1 MARKNDMNEWKMNLI
16 KWNLK
21 MSNDQKVNV
30 QAAKNDNTINYLIKQ
45 TTKDD
50 LICSSQ
56 QVLTRSTP
64 HTGINVFT
72 TVITN
77 SNLNFKFNFQI

>member
-1 MARKNDMNEWKMNLI
+1 
-16 KWNLK
+16 